1 MALLCWPVCF
11 DPSGPALDR
20 QPEAEGLGWCAAN
33 KKRFTVDQITS
44 VLQPVAAAVSAGKSA
59 GRLASLSKR
68 STSGS
73 KEYGGR
79 LPSEARE
86 LKQLREEYPNLK
98 RIDADLLLP
107 DEVFISSYLFHLPRP
122 YVPVQGPH
130 APNRAAVLIML
141 M

>member
-1 MALLCWPVCF
+1 V
-11 DPSGPALDR
+11 
-20 QPEAEGLGWCAAN
+20 E
-33 KKRFTVDQITS
+33 V
-44 VLQPVAAAVSAGKSA
+44 
-59 GRLASLSKR
+59 
-68 STSGS
+68 

-86 LKQLREEYPNLK
+86 LKQLREEYPNFK

-107 DEVFISSYLFHLPRP
+107 DEVFISSYLFHSPRP